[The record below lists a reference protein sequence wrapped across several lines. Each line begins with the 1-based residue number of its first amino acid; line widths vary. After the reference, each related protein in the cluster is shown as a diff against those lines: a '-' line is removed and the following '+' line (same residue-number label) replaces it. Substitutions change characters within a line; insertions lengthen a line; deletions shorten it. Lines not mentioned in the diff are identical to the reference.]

1 MIISQDQ
8 HGNVI
13 VSNSTIVKCNAK
25 EDMLT
30 TIEHGLKTRHVSSTA
45 MNKESSRSH
54 LILSIFI
61 NTENNRLGTTLK
73 GKINFIDLA
82 GAERQSKTKAT
93 GKTLNE
99 AKGINKSLSVL
110 GNVVNQLT
118 SGSKHINYRDSLLT
132 RIMSDSIGGS
142 AKTLM
147 ICNISPSNYNYN
159 ESINTLSFAQ
169 RMKQVKNKKAKT
181 NVGSKRIEDMI
192 SELSKLRKMV
202 GIKNDSKEDEVRE
215 VEKS

>member
-1 MIISQDQ
+1 M
-8 HGNVI
+8 
-13 VSNSTIVKCNAK
+13 SNSTIVKCNAK

-181 NVGSKRIEDMI
+181 NVGSKRIEDMM
-192 SELSKLRKMV
+192 SELIKLRKMV